1 MKPTE
6 SVAFATWML
15 EHLTFGSQNE
25 ALSGDLLEEFQH
37 GRSAG
42 WYWRQVVSAIGV
54 QAFRKSRDYTFPL
67 AFSAVWSLM
76 YPAWWLL
83 ISRSRLTQLVV
94 AQWAAHDWPYST
106 GLKGI
111 SEIIPAITFVWLGF
125 FVYLTL
131 RTQAAHALSVSR
143 LFASLSISLNVLVI
157 ATLGLWHSLNHSQAR
172 LSYIAGGDFS
182 FPSHL
187 TAISIPLALSLLS
200 AISFAFLRAR
210 GRRHGAASVAGR

>member
-15 EHLTFGSQNE
+15 EHLTFGSRNE

-54 QAFRKSRDYTFPL
+54 QAFKKSRDCTFPL
-67 AFSAVWSLM
+67 AFSAVWSVM
-76 YPAWWLL
+76 YPAWWLS
-83 ISRSRLTQLVV
+83 ISRSRLTQIVV

-106 GLKGI
+106 GLKSV

-131 RTQAAHALSVSR
+131 RAHATHALSVSR

-157 ATLGLWHSLNHSQAR
+157 ATLGLWHSLDHSKAH
-172 LSYIAGGDFS
+172 LSYVAGGNVS
-182 FPSHL
+182 FTSHL

-200 AISFAFLRAR
+200 AISFALLRTR
-210 GRRHGAASVAGR
+210 GRQHGAASAAGR